1 MTKDTHRHRPA
12 LAFRTVFT
20 LAIMVLGLAGC
31 GQKPEGPGGEQKNPA
46 QEQEGPD
53 KEKEGPVQERPADEP
68 SNPAEPSPTQ
78 PALPRDS
85 MVEAMLRIQ
94 LAEAYR
100 ARYYVL
106 NAGASANPPMMD
118 SLYAKA
124 LAPLG
129 ISPARYE
136 ATYRD
141 LLDKEPVLLQALYD
155 SCESILQRRL
165 IGLR

>member
-1 MTKDTHRHRPA
+1 MTKDTHSHRLTPA
-12 LAFRTVFT
+12 RSFVFT
-20 LAIMVLGLAGC
+20 LAVLYLGLTGC
-31 GQKPEGPGGEQKNPA
+31 GQHQ
-46 QEQEGPD
+46 
-53 KEKEGPVQERPADEP
+53 EGPVQEQESPGLEQEGPIRDQPAVEP
-68 SNPAEPSPTQ
+68 SKPVNPSTNQ

-85 MVEAMLRIQ
+85 MVEAMLRVQ

-106 NAGASANPPMMD
+106 NAGAAAEPPLMD
-118 SLYAKA
+118 SLYTLA

-136 ATYRD
+136 ATYRA
-141 LLDKEPVLLQALYD
+141 LLDKDPEQLQALYD